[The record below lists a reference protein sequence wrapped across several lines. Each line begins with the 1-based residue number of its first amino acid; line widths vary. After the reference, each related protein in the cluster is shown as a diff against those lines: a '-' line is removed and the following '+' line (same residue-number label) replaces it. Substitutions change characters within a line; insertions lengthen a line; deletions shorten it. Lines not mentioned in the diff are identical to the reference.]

1 MHLYTGLS
9 SDFIAQTATSAL
21 TERLAS
27 SFEQHY
33 RRKPPDSEV
42 RAWQNSL
49 ARFAHVLELGD
60 LRAQGVIVEYQLPL
74 TSKRL
79 DVMVTGKNA
88 AGDANGV
95 IVELKQ
101 WDSVETSEIDDCVET
116 FVGGAVRAQ
125 LHPSRQA
132 GNYQQYLQ
140 DTHTAFSDGAVGVKA
155 CSYLHNMARPKADA
169 LFDDRFHDLV
179 LQYPTYIADGLN
191 DLTNLLVHQT
201 GGGDGDAVLAQVIEG
216 RYRPHQR
223 LMNHIADIIQSD
235 SRYTLLDEQQ
245 VAANHIIARARAS
258 HMGDDRSVFI
268 IEGGPGTG
276 KSLIALHVL
285 AAMAKLNL
293 TANHA
298 TGSKA
303 FTENLRKSLGVRARA
318 LFHYFNNYTAADE
331 MLLDVLILDEAHR
344 IRQTSNTRFTS
355 AAKKSEIPQ
364 VDEII
369 KAAKVSV
376 FFIDDM
382 QVVRPGEV
390 GSTELIRD
398 AARRSGAH
406 LYEHELEAQFRC
418 NGSDG
423 FIEWVNNTLEIERT
437 GTVLWERDDPFDVD
451 VVDSPEELE
460 AIIRSRN
467 TDHETARL
475 VAGFCWKWSA
485 PDDVGNLIADVAVD
499 GWSMPWNADPNA
511 KRLAAGIPKSNFWA
525 TDPGGI
531 NQVGCVYTAQGFE
544 FDHVGV
550 IWGKDLVHRAREGWV
565 AQSEFSQDS
574 VVKKAAKKHPEEFR
588 QLVAHTY
595 RVLLT
600 RGMRSC
606 TMYFEDEETRNFVLS
621 RFSR

>member
-550 IWGKDLVHRAREGWV
+550 IWGKDLVHRARKGWV

>member
-9 SDFIAQTATSAL
+9 SDFIAQTATSAM

-27 SFEQHY
+27 SFEKHY

-49 ARFAHVLELGD
+49 SRFAHVLELGD

-88 AGDANGV
+88 SGDANGV

-101 WDSVETSEIDDCVET
+101 WDSVEASEIDDCVET

-140 DTHTAFSDGAVGVKA
+140 DTHTAFSDGTVGVKA

-169 LFDDRFHDLV
+169 LFDERFGELV
-179 LQYPTYIADGLN
+179 LQYPTYIADGIN
-191 DLTNLLVHQT
+191 DLTHLLVNQT
-201 GGGDGDAVLAQVIEG
+201 GGGEGDAVLAQVIEG

-223 LMNHIADIIQSD
+223 LMNHIADIIQAD

-258 HMGDDRSVFI
+258 QMGDERSVFI

-285 AAMAKLNL
+285 AAMARLNF

-318 LFHYFNNYTAADE
+318 LFHYFNNYTLADE

-355 AAKKSEIPQ
+355 AAKRSEIPQ

-390 GSTELIRD
+390 GSTDIIRD
-398 AARRSGAH
+398 AARRFGAH

-437 GTVLWERDDPFDVD
+437 GTVLWERDDPFEVD

-460 AIIRSRN
+460 AIIRSRD
-467 TDHETARL
+467 TEHETARL
-475 VAGFCWKWSA
+475 VAGFCWKWSD
-485 PDDVGNLIADVAVD
+485 PDNDGNLIADVTVD
-499 GWSMPWNADPNA
+499 GWSMPWNASPNA

-531 NQVGCVYTAQGFE
+531 DQVGCVYTAQGFE

-574 VVKKAAKKHPEEFR
+574 VVKRAARKHPEEFR
-588 QLVAHTY
+588 RLVAHTY

-600 RGMRSC
+600 RGMKSC

-621 RFSR
+621 RFSQ